1 MTRRKIFNPETMEV
15 WNDHVIERLNQE
27 AHEFPYRVYN
37 PQGVLKLECKTK
49 ESAILSAT
57 KTSN

>member
-1 MTRRKIFNPETMEV
+1 MEV